1 MTQVQPAARLSDDR
15 DRILRSMISFG
26 SQRHLLRDQRDA
38 YAGAIFLV
46 IMAEGNYRPSQK
58 TLDQPQHP
66 PPRRPLFF
74 NAGTKTHVPRRDDPD
89 DSDRLLDRD
98 VPQAGNR
105 AGDGISVVPHGLG
118 GEPFEE
124 RGRVEVFA
132 AGVSEGFSIL
142 GGLQSGVFSLLE

>member
-98 VPQAGNR
+98 VP
-105 AGDGISVVPHGLG
+105 HGLG

-132 AGVSEGFSIL
+132 AGVREGFSIL